1 MTPHLIFVSAAW
13 GATALGFGFLILG
26 ALLRHRAAAQRLREL
41 ERPR

>member
-13 GATALGFGFLILG
+13 GATALGFTALILG
-26 ALLRHRAAAQRLREL
+26 ALLRHRGASRRLREL